1 MPHDEVQRVL
11 DWADGKVVTG
21 DATPLGLPNHFK
33 LRETLELIVSGMEV
47 TTREGDSAECM
58 KHEAHKAMGM

>member
-1 MPHDEVQRVL
+1 MRFRGFF

-21 DATPLGLPNHFK
+21 DATPWDWPNHFK

-58 KHEAHKAMGM
+58 KHMNEAHKAMGM